1 MPPVLLGRRPPTTTR
16 TGGGTVATDEKPLED
31 MKVDELRDVAREE
44 GVQAPSS
51 KNKGELV
58 EAISDATDEGTPS
71 EDGDLGAGPDGGE
84 VRTGDKSSKNLK
96 YSQNITSTDED
107 PERHGRSLVT
117 THHEVIREWAEARGG
132 SPATVPNSEYDGRPG
147 RLRIRFQDS
156 TGQLVD
162 ISWEDWFRTFDERRL
177 NFIYQEDHTDGRPS
191 TFFQLENPDTDGQ
204 GA

>member
-1 MPPVLLGRRPPTTTR
+1 
-16 TGGGTVATDEKPLED
+16 
-31 MKVDELRDVAREE
+31 
-44 GVQAPSS
+44 
-51 KNKGELV
+51 
-58 EAISDATDEGTPS
+58 
-71 EDGDLGAGPDGGE
+71 
-84 VRTGDKSSKNLK
+84 VRTGDKDVKNLK

-107 PERHGRSLVT
+107 PERQGRSLVT

-191 TFFQLENPDTDGQ
+191 TFFQLVNPDTDGQ